1 MVRVRL
7 ANMNFICIA
16 LGSGGGAG
24 EGAGGGVGRGA
35 GGGVGGGAWGGR
47 GMEEWEVQR
56 EGRSE

>member
-24 EGAGGGVGRGA
+24 GGA
-35 GGGVGGGAWGGR
+35 GGGVGGGAGG
-47 GMEEWEVQR
+47 GAGGVDQNKNCDLLI
-56 EGRSE
+56 